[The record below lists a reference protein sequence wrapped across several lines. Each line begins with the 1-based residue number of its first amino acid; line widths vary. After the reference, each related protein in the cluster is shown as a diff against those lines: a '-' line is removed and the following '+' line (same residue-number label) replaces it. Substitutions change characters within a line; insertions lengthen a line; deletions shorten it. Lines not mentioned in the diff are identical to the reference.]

1 MIEALL
7 ISFCFGGLFGF
18 IVGFIIGNKEDDTF
32 GVSNNSMDL

>member
-1 MIEALL
+1 MMETL
-7 ISFCFGGLFGF
+7 IFSFCFGGLFGF